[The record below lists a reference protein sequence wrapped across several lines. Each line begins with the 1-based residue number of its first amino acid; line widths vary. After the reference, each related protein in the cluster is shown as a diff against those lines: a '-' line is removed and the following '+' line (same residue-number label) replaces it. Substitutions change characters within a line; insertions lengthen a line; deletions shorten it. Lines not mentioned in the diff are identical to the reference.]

1 MAWAKGPV
9 HAINQDSIL
18 FARSAEVLVF
28 DTVAIETD
36 ANLLQSARAAIERGS
51 YAYIAESNPAER
63 LKWLDRLA
71 KSARSPVLR
80 WEIRS
85 EQFLADTLIPTR
97 ERFEALINEAPGN
110 SPCERFR
117 FQQRLY
123 DAGFSRYSDNLEI
136 FFVSRIKSLQQEAL
150 EDGCTEAYTEMLIL
164 EARRFNLL
172 SAHTK
177 TDEALKRL
185 DEYISG
191 KTLSPELQLHVLH
204 IKSQHL
210 LGIGANAEA
219 ADAYGKMIVI
229 HRLLNDTTG
238 WIGDLN
244 NKGVAY
250 YRMAEAGQ
258 MGYEE
263 IEPYFIEAL
272 QLAER
277 THHAAWIGI
286 VKGNLGLL
294 YKDLDRCTDAIK
306 YFEIDYALTSRTTDY
321 GSGVNALLAMASCLV
336 RLGQYEEAEE
346 RIRLAKELLQSK
358 EPGNSIRLR
367 AGAKLAEAE
376 AELAEAKGDY
386 AAALNAY
393 RLFKILSDSLDNS
406 RNEASLREIR
416 MAYDVDRIEQEKL
429 LLEEQNRLNAEI
441 IDKQNTIN
449 RWSIM
454 AIALMLV
461 MVTVLLLAVRSSR
474 RSRKHI
480 QRLFQTTRRQNTK
493 LSSFTYIVSH
503 DLRSHAANIISLL
516 KILTKDRP
524 ELLDETAYSMLERSA
539 GNMARTIDDLH
550 ELLSSDDLN
559 KSHNLRSVNV
569 RDVIARTLEN
579 LQYSATEQNVG
590 LKMSVPTE
598 LTVQTIPSFLESIV
612 HNLISNGIKYRS
624 DDAES
629 YVHIHAESSDGNCII
644 TVTDNGLGIDLVDK
658 ARTLFQP
665 YKTFHRHPDARGLG
679 LFITR
684 NQVES
689 LGGSISVQSVPG
701 AGSTFTVVLPLNP
714 DYIFATAENA

>member
-1 MAWAKGPV
+1 M
-9 HAINQDSIL
+9 L
-18 FARSAEVLVF
+18 ARSIEVLAF
-28 DTVAIETD
+28 DTAAIGTE
-36 ANLLQSARAAIERGS
+36 NKLLQAARAAIERGS
-51 YAYIAESNPAER
+51 YAYIAENNPAGR
-63 LKWLDRLA
+63 LNWLHYLA
-71 KSARSPVLR
+71 TQAQSPILT
-80 WEIRS
+80 WEIQA
-85 EQFLADTLIPTR
+85 EEFLADTLIPTR
-97 ERFEALINEAPGN
+97 ERFEALINAAPGD
-110 SPCERFR
+110 SPCARFKY
-117 FQQRLY
+117 QQRIY

-136 FFVSRIKSLQQEAL
+136 FFVSRIKALQQEAL
-150 EDGCTEAYTEMLIL
+150 ELNCAEAYTEMLIL

-185 DEYISG
+185 DEHISNQ
-191 KTLSPELQLHVLH
+191 TLSPELQLHVLH

-210 LGIGANAEA
+210 LDIGANAEA
-219 ADAYGKMIVI
+219 AEVYGQMIIV
-229 HRLLNDTTG
+229 HRLVNDTTG

-250 YRMAEAGQ
+250 YRMAEAGFVSH
-258 MGYEE
+258 EAS
-263 IEPYFIEAL
+263 EPYFLEAL
-272 QLAER
+272 RLAER
-277 THHAAWIGI
+277 THHLAWIGI
-286 VKGNLGLL
+286 TKGNLGLL
-294 YKDLDRCTDAIK
+294 YKDLDRCSEAIK
-306 YFEIDYALTSRTTDY
+306 YFEIDYALTSRTSDY
-321 GSGVNALLAMASCLV
+321 GSGVNALLAMARCLI
-336 RLGQYEEAEE
+336 RLGQFDEAEE

-393 RLFKILSDSLDNS
+393 RLFKTLSDSLDDS

-416 MAYDVDRIEQEKL
+416 MAYDVDRIEHEKL

-441 IDKQNTIN
+441 ITKQNTIN

-454 AIALMLV
+454 TIALMLV

-474 RSRKHI
+474 KSRKHV

-503 DLRSHAANIISLL
+503 DLRSHATNIISLL

-579 LQYSATEQNVG
+579 LQYSATEQNVS
-590 LKMSVPTE
+590 LKTTVPNE
-598 LTVQTIPSFLESIV
+598 LTIQTIPSFLESIV
-612 HNLISNGIKYRS
+612 HNLVSNGIKYHS
-624 DDAES
+624 DEAES

-658 ARTLFQP
+658 AKALFQP